1 LLPAPSSFSAR
12 LTGVVYRTLR
22 ALAEINGGLRDKMFL
37 VLVLAAGILH
47 LGSLNTYALPPQG
60 SAVSV
65 AENADSASAAQSD
78 SVNAAD
84 SVVSAQEQALS
95 EVARSRSTPGF
106 DFALKKEDTGFNLL
120 GIFSAI
126 LIVFGLLILFLHLLR
141 KFVYRPLGGLTSGKH
156 FQLLQ
161 QFHLGPKKTIA
172 LVKVYGKLLLLGV
185 TESTITNLLE
195 IQDEEE
201 VADIESRINEARKNE
216 GPNFR
221 ELYQGVL
228 SRFKK

>member
-1 LLPAPSSFSAR
+1 MPAPSSFSAR
-12 LTGVVYRTLR
+12 LTGIVYRTLR

-47 LGSLNTYALPPQG
+47 LGSLNTYALPTQG

-106 DFALKKEDTGFNLL
+106 DLALKKEDTGFNLL

-126 LIVFGLLILFLHLLR
+126 LIVFGLLILFLHL
-141 KFVYRPLGGLTSGKH
+141 F
-156 FQLLQ
+156 
-161 QFHLGPKKTIA
+161 I
-172 LVKVYGKLLLLGV
+172 
-185 TESTITNLLE
+185 
-195 IQDEEE
+195 
-201 VADIESRINEARKNE
+201 
-216 GPNFR
+216 
-221 ELYQGVL
+221 
-228 SRFKK
+228 